1 MRYSFLLWL
10 ITQLTF
16 VSAQNVFEIDL
27 NRYRNDALELQYT
40 PYAVPPSD
48 TLVFS
53 FPATVPGTYDTQ
65 DYGRFVTRL
74 TALDALQR
82 PLPVKRKGVN
92 RWYIFKARNL
102 HHITYCVEDVIDKPV
117 RKHPIFQ
124 PAATAFDSNV
134 FLFNGGGVFGY
145 IEGAES
151 QQVSVRVKK
160 PKRLYGLTALDT
172 KLENDS
178 LQVFRAASYHQL
190 IDCPV
195 LFTKPDT
202 VCFKVN
208 QTDVTLS
215 VFDVQGTSR
224 ARNMYNALKRDMNAV
239 AKVLPVLP
247 VKAYTF
253 IIYVDDLRP
262 LGAVLNGNSMSF
274 FKKIQLALQFRNLGL
289 GALEHGQSSVYYLG
303 DFGSEITLRDLQLE
317 SQLSSAAIHEFMHI
331 ITPLGLHSEC
341 IGNFNYQNP
350 VMSKHLWLYE
360 GVTEYFA
367 HYIKYKGGVYT
378 ENEFLKVMQE
388 KLRVGATF
396 PINTMAFTEM
406 SAQVLESKYQK
417 YYTQVYERGAALAFL
432 LDAEIQRLTQNKKRL
447 LDVVLQLHAQYG
459 PAHSFSEDSCFEMFT
474 RAVHPELKVFFDTYI
489 NGKIAWEPNK
499 QLHALHLHFHDSLRV
514 LTRLNPLNERHNDI
528 KVKRNATGTMAEIIK
543 TGPQEWAG
551 FMPGDKI
558 NYIEFSENFAAHK
571 NTDDVFSV
579 SLNRKGKKIMLQ
591 INPKTGLV
599 LENSV
604 LQKQEGKSFLLN

>member
-1 MRYSFLLWL
+1 MRISFLFF
-10 ITQLTF
+10 ITLLTW
-16 VSAQNVFEIDL
+16 VNAQNVFELDL
-27 NRYRNDALELQYT
+27 KHYRNDALELIYT
-40 PYAVPPSD
+40 PQTAPSSD
-48 TLVFS
+48 SIVFS

-65 DYGRFVTRL
+65 DYGRFVTGL
-74 TALDALQR
+74 TALDALQQ

-102 HHITYCVEDVIDKPV
+102 HHIKYRVEDVMDKPV

-124 PAATAFDSNV
+124 PAATAFDTNV

-145 IEGAES
+145 IEGAED
-151 QQVSVRVKK
+151 QQVKVCVKK
-160 PKRLYGLTALDT
+160 TKRLYGITALETELGNDT
-172 KLENDS
+172 
-178 LQVFRAASYHQL
+178 LQVLRATSYHQL

-195 LFTKPDT
+195 MFTKPDT

-215 VFDVQGTSR
+215 VYDVQGKSR
-224 ARNMYNALKRDMNAV
+224 ARDLYNALKRDMNAV

-247 VKAYTF
+247 VKAYSF
-253 IIYVDDLRP
+253 IIYVDDVRS
-262 LGAVLNGNSMSF
+262 LGTLLNGHPMPF
-274 FKKIQLALQFRNLGL
+274 FKKLQLALKFRNLGL

-303 DFGSEITLRDLQLE
+303 DFGAAITLRDLPLV

-350 VMSKHLWLYE
+350 KMSKHLWLYE

-388 KLRVGATF
+388 KLRAGASF

-406 SAQVLESKYQK
+406 SARVLEPQYQK

-432 LDAEIQRLTQNKKRL
+432 LDAEIQRLTQHKKRL
-447 LDVVLQLHAQYG
+447 LDVVLQLHAEYG
-459 PAHSFSEDSCFEMFT
+459 PVRSFSEDSCFEMFT

-489 NGKIAWEPNK
+489 NGKTSWEPNK
-499 QLHALHLHFHDSLRV
+499 QLHALHLHVYDTLRV
-514 LTRLNPLNERHNDI
+514 TTRLNPLNERHNDI
-528 KVKRNATGTMAEIIK
+528 KVKRNATGTMIEIIK
-543 TGPQEWAG
+543 TGPHEWAG
-551 FMPGDKI
+551 FKPGDKI
-558 NYIEFSENFAAHK
+558 NYIEFSERFAAPK
-571 NTDDVFSV
+571 NSDDEISV
-579 SLNRKGKKIMLQ
+579 PLNRKDKKIILH
-591 INPKTGLV
+591 IPPKTGLV

-604 LQKQEGKSFLLN
+604 LKKLEGKTFLLN